1 MIRCLCSCRTLL
13 VSAIVQT
20 GNNDGQHALCESTPD
35 WNHHAPGL
43 LSSTVA
49 QVFPSQPFARVPAYS
64 QVVGSGLSSFIT
76 ICLKNTV
83 TSSCGLKEPKFCN
96 IFFKKL
102 IIDPLWTLYHSSE
115 IRAGNVTL
123 SLTESHVLVVYSLGT
138 FSSFVLVISRFWAL
152 SSIKWTAI
160 HTLWRISS
168 LSSFELDASYH
179 GERSSFSIRMNLVV
193 GLEVLPI
200 STHWPPHKPGQG
212 VGQWSNLRK
221 VGSNFILTFRFDKV
235 LKFRSSWRV

>member
-1 MIRCLCSCRTLL
+1 MWIYSWLESSRAWAVILNRC
-13 VSAIVQT
+13 
-20 GNNDGQHALCESTPD
+20 
-35 WNHHAPGL
+35 
-43 LSSTVA
+43 
-49 QVFPSQPFARVPAYS
+49 
-64 QVVGSGLSSFIT
+64 SGLSFST
-76 ICLKNTV
+76 IRSCSSLQSSRWFRFVVFYNHLSEKYGDIVMWLKRAKILQY
-83 TSSCGLKEPKFCN
+83 LK
-96 IFFKKL
+96 KKL

-123 SLTESHVLVVYSLGT
+123 SLTESHVLVVCSLGT